1 MVRALLT
8 GEKTQTRR
16 RAFGRSGKPTMW
28 TKCTSSDR
36 LWVREAHRLDG
47 NTVTYRAEGDTSP
60 GRWRPGIHMPRWASR
75 MTLVVKTVRRE
86 RVREISDDDARA
98 EGMIVR
104 GVGEMKDLFRDQW
117 TDMHGATAW
126 DDDPEVIALTFDVLS
141 ENIDSLPA

>member
-1 MVRALLT
+1 
-8 GEKTQTRR
+8 
-16 RAFGRSGKPTMW
+16 
-28 TKCTSSDR
+28 
-36 LWVREAHRLDG
+36 
-47 NTVTYRAEGDTSP
+47 
-60 GRWRPGIHMPRWASR
+60 